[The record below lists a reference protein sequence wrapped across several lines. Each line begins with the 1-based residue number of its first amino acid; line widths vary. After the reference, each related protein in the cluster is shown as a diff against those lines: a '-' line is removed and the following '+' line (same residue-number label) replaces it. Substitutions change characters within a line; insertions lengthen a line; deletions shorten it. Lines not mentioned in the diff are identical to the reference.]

1 MEIIRKDQ
9 VYFADK
15 DRHSGVFELF
25 NLTDFPVRTND
36 NIRKAYLRKHCPA
49 YVKGD
54 SAATAEIAGHMD
66 TAVQN
71 GAWILRTVDGIPKLE
86 DNDVRSQWL
95 YQCGKHS
102 QQSRKQLSFWKA
114 CKRKK
119 IKLDANPVVAS
130 DWCLLF
136 ADNQGMLKKPGTFY
150 CT

>member
-54 SAATAEIAGHMD
+54 SAATARLQGTWTQRFRMEHGF
-66 TAVQN
+66 
-71 GAWILRTVDGIPKLE
+71 
-86 DNDVRSQWL
+86 
-95 YQCGKHS
+95 CGLWMVFQSWRIMMYAASGFISAEKHS
-102 QQSRKQLSFWKA
+102 QQSGS
-114 CKRKK
+114 
-119 IKLDANPVVAS
+119 N
-130 DWCLLF
+130 
-136 ADNQGMLKKPGTFY
+136 
-150 CT
+150 